1 MGTGGTSVSLALIAV
16 GAILRW
22 AVTAHISGLSLPTV
36 GLILI
41 IIGILGFIV
50 SLLELFLW
58 APRRARR
65 DRGDYDYDYDA
76 TNRLR

>member
-1 MGTGGTSVSLALIAV
+1 ME
-16 GAILRW
+16 
-22 AVTAHISGLSLPTV
+22 
-36 GLILI
+36 

-65 DRGDYDYDYDA
+65 EPGGYEYDYDA